1 MKVQR
6 MEIVEQALFWS
17 VMLFTAVSAVFVA
30 TARKILHAAFA
41 LCMCFLGVAG
51 IYLYL
56 HADFLA
62 AVQLIVY
69 VGGILV
75 LILFAVMFSSHTQD
89 APGEKRRSVTSLV
102 LAGLAAITV
111 LLMLF
116 LLIGR
121 LAPVFD
127 RMGDPTAALT
137 YKPSVSVGAGEKGL
151 GHLLLGEYLLPF
163 EVASIVILAALLGAV
178 VVARKETK

>member
-1 MKVQR
+1 
-6 MEIVEQALFWS
+6 MEVLEQALFWC
-17 VMLFTAVSAVFVA
+17 VMVFTAASAVLVA

-51 IYLYL
+51 IYLFL

-75 LILFAVMFSSHTQD
+75 LILFAVMFSSHAQD
-89 APGEKRRSVTSLV
+89 APGEKSRSATSLV
-102 LAGLAAITV
+102 IAGVVSCAV
-111 LLMLF
+111 LLLLAMLV
-116 LLIGR
+116 GR

-127 RMGDPTAALT
+127 QMGDPSSALA
-137 YKPSVSVGAGEKGL
+137 YKASVSVNPGETGL
-151 GHLLLGEYLLPF
+151 GHLLLGQYLLPF